1 MTKPEIR
8 LVPYNE
14 KMVSVSVGNQTYSIS
29 EKKDKE
35 LIDKG
40 KDYKK
45 LLSRKN
51 LIPRNFLYGLWVNI
65 YKESGYNFYLEPLQ
79 MKLFNSKWKRAINN
93 FFRKEKRRKKND

>member
-1 MTKPEIR
+1 MTTPEIR
-8 LVPYNE
+8 LVPNYE
-14 KMVSVSVGNQTYSIS
+14 KMVSVTVGNQTYSIS

-51 LIPRNFLYGLWVNI
+51 PIPRTFLYGLWVNI

-79 MKLFNSKWKRAINN
+79 MKLFDSKWKRAINN
-93 FFRKEKRRKKND
+93 IFRKEKRRKK

>member
-14 KMVSVSVGNQTYSIS
+14 KMVSVTVGNQTYSIS
-29 EKKDKE
+29 ENKDKE

-51 LIPRNFLYGLWVNI
+51 PIPRNFLYGLWVNI
-65 YKESGYNFYLEPLQ
+65 YKESGYNFYLEPIQ
-79 MKLFNSKWKRAINN
+79 MKLFDSKWKRSINN
-93 FFRKEKRRKKND
+93 FFRKEKRRKE

>member
-1 MTKPEIR
+1 MNKPEIR

-14 KMVSVSVGNQTYSIS
+14 KMVSVTVGNQTYSIS

-35 LIDKG
+35 LIYKG

-51 LIPRNFLYGLWVNI
+51 PIPKNFLYGLWINI
-65 YKESGYNFYLEPLQ
+65 YKESSYNFYLEPIQ
-79 MKLFNSKWKRAINN
+79 MKLFDSKWKRAINI
-93 FFRKEKRRKKND
+93 FLEKKNGENND

>member
-1 MTKPEIR
+1 MNKPEIR

-35 LIDKG
+35 LINKG

-45 LLSRKN
+45 LLSTKN
-51 LIPRNFLYGLWVNI
+51 PIPRNFLYGLWVNI

-79 MKLFNSKWKRAINN
+79 MKLFDSKWKKAINN
-93 FFRKEKRRKKND
+93 FFRKEQRRKK

>member
-14 KMVSVSVGNQTYSIS
+14 KMVSVTVGNQTYSIS

-40 KDYKK
+40 KEYKK
-45 LLSRKN
+45 SLSRKN
-51 LIPRNFLYGLWVNI
+51 PIPRNFLYGLWVNI

-79 MKLFNSKWKRAINN
+79 MKLFDSKWKRAINN
-93 FFRKEKRRKKND
+93 FFRKEKRRKQ

>member
-1 MTKPEIR
+1 VNKPEIR

-35 LIDKG
+35 LINKG

-45 LLSRKN
+45 LLSTKN
-51 LIPRNFLYGLWVNI
+51 PIPRNFLYGLWVNI

-79 MKLFNSKWKRAINN
+79 MKLFDSKWKKAINN
-93 FFRKEKRRKKND
+93 FFRKEQRRKK

>member
-14 KMVSVSVGNQTYSIS
+14 KMVSVTVGNQTYSIS
-29 EKKDKE
+29 ENKDKE

-51 LIPRNFLYGLWVNI
+51 PIDM
-65 YKESGYNFYLEPLQ
+65 LQ
-79 MKLFNSKWKRAINN
+79 TP
-93 FFRKEKRRKKND
+93 